1 MKFGFIGAGKVGFSL
16 GKYFA
21 DHDLDVVGYYSE
33 AKEDSRKA
41 ADFTNSIVYNSLDE
55 IVADSDVL
63 FLTVP
68 DDSLEEVWNQ
78 LNSCQFTDK
87 IICHTSGVHSSE
99 IFSGLDNHN
108 SFGYSIH
115 PLCAINDKFKSYK
128 DLSKIYFTIEGSEE
142 KLDVVSDLFSRLGN
156 KVSIIDT
163 KEKARYH
170 LAATMAS
177 NLVVGL
183 VDMAESIIP
192 HEALVPILKNNMDHI
207 IEDGTVGALTGP
219 IERGDVKTIEKHLT
233 ALKDN
238 EAEVYKSLSKK
249 TMDVAKKKNPDKDY
263 SEIAKL
269 LG

>member
-21 DHDLDVVGYYSE
+21 AHDLDVVGYYSE
-33 AKEDSRKA
+33 VKEDSLEA
-41 ADFTNSIVYNSLDE
+41 AEFTNSKSYDSLDE

-68 DDSLEEVWNQ
+68 DDSLEDVWNK
-78 LNSCQFTDK
+78 LNSCHFTDK
-87 IICHTSGVHSSE
+87 IICHTSGVHTSE

-108 SFGYSIH
+108 SYGYSIH
-115 PLCAINDKFKSYK
+115 PLCAINDKFKSYE
-128 DLSKIYFTIEGSEE
+128 DLSKIYFTIEGNKE
-142 KLDVVSDLFSRLGN
+142 KLDAMSNLFLRLGN
-156 KVSIIDT
+156 QVNIIDT
-163 KEKARYH
+163 KDKARYH

-192 HEALVPILKNNMDHI
+192 HDALVPILKSNMYHI

-219 IERGDVKTIEKHLT
+219 IERGDANTIKMHLE
-233 ALKDN
+233 ALKDS
-238 EAEVYKSLSKK
+238 ELDAYKTVSRHTLN
-249 TMDVAKKKNPDKDY
+249 VAKKKNPDRDY
-263 SEIAKL
+263 TEIEEL
-269 LG
+269 LK

>member
-21 DHDLDVVGYYSE
+21 DHDLDIVGYYSE
-33 AKEDSRKA
+33 KLEDSLEA
-41 ADFTNSIVYNSLDE
+41 AEFTNSKSYDSLDE

-78 LNSCQFTDK
+78 LNSCHFTDK

-108 SFGYSIH
+108 SYGYSIH
-115 PLCAINDKFKSYK
+115 PLCAVNDKYKSHK
-128 DLSKIYFTIEGSEE
+128 DLSKIYFTIEGDKE
-142 KLDVVSDLFSRLGN
+142 KLDVMSDLFLRLGN
-156 KVSIIDT
+156 KVNIIDT
-163 KEKARYH
+163 AEKTRYH

-192 HEALVPILKNNMDHI
+192 HDALVPILKSNMDHI
-207 IEDGTVGALTGP
+207 VEDGTVNALTGP
-219 IERGDVKTIEKHLT
+219 IERGDAKTVKMHLE
-233 ALKDN
+233 ALKDS
-238 EAEVYKSLSKK
+238 EVDAYKAVSRHTLE
-249 TMDVAKKKNPDKDY
+249 VAKRKNPDRNY
-263 SEIAKL
+263 SEIEEL
-269 LG
+269 LK

>member
-21 DHDLDVVGYYSE
+21 DHGLDVVGYYSE
-33 AKEDSRKA
+33 IKEDSLEA
-41 ADFTNSIVYNSLDE
+41 ADFTKSKSYDSLQE
-55 IVADSDVL
+55 LAEDSEVL

-68 DDSLEEVWNQ
+68 DDNLEKVWNQ

-87 IICHTSGVHSSE
+87 IICHCSGVHSSG

-115 PLCAINDKFKSYK
+115 PLCAINDKKASHK
-128 DLSKIYFTIEGSEE
+128 ELSKICFTIEGDKE
-142 KLDVVSDLFSRLGN
+142 KLDEMSDLFLRLGN
-156 KVSIIDT
+156 KVNIIRTED
-163 KEKARYH
+163 KERYH

-183 VDMAESIIP
+183 VDMAENVIP

-207 IEDGTVGALTGP
+207 IEDGTVNALTGP
-219 IERGDVKTIEKHLT
+219 IERGDVETIKKHLSV
-233 ALKDN
+233 LNDD
-238 EAEVYKSLSKK
+238 EVDAYISLSRQ
-249 TMDVAKKKNPDKDY
+249 TLDVAKRKNSDRDY
-263 SEIAKL
+263 SEIEKIL
-269 LG
+269 K